1 MNNSLNDIMNN
12 SLNDTLRQAVLNVL
26 DYLLSLQQEGVQPR
40 EARVRLQAL
49 RECHPD
55 LQIDLLAEE
64 EAFNHSIHYDSL
76 VHCAGKG
83 TVSLSYCPER
93 AVPWPLRGVHRWN
106 EGDLVRVNANI
117 LQVHAAIACLDFIWD
132 EVQIIERLVDLCI
145 IHEEMDRQP
154 IDLTDTELQEAMNKF
169 RAAKKL
175 FSAEETMRWMER
187 HGMTHETLERYV
199 AETAILPKL
208 RDQIAAGQVE
218 AYFYQHQNDF
228 DIVQVARLEVADASE
243 AHELAEQI
251 RAGAQNFFAAAEQLF
266 LDAAKQG
273 VSPKASLFATIER
286 HQADPTLREQLFACA
301 PGQLVGPVPVETGY
315 ALMRVLAITF
325 AQLDDRTCTVIKD
338 ILFKDWL
345 DKRRQGS
352 HIEWCWGN
360 ASKTSTQTRDDK
372 NAITQSPALV

>member
-12 SLNDTLRQAVLNVL
+12 SLNNTLRQAVLDVL

-40 EARVRLQAL
+40 EARARLQTL
-49 RECHPD
+49 RGCHPD

-64 EAFNHSIHYDSL
+64 EAFDHSMHYDAL
-76 VHCAGKG
+76 LHCADEG

-132 EVQIIERLVDLCI
+132 EAQIIDRLVNLCL
-145 IHEEMDRQP
+145 IHEELERQP
-154 IDLTDTELQEAMNKF
+154 IDLTDAELQEAMNKF

-175 FSAEETMRWMER
+175 FSAEETMRWLER

-199 AETAILPKL
+199 AETAIVPKL
-208 RDQIAAGQVE
+208 RDRIAAGQVE
-218 AYFYQHQNDF
+218 AYFYQHQSDF
-228 DIVQVARLEVADASE
+228 DTVQVARLEVVDESE

-251 RAGAQNFFAAAEQLF
+251 CADAQNFFTAAERLFLNAAEQGTL
-266 LDAAKQG
+266 
-273 VSPKASLFATIER
+273 PKANLFATIER
-286 HQADPTLREQLFACA
+286 HQSEPALRDLLFACT
-301 PGQLVGPVPVETGY
+301 PGQLVGPVPVEAGY
-315 ALMRVLAITF
+315 ALMRVLAITP
-325 AQLDDRTCTVIKD
+325 ARLDDRTRTVIKD

-345 DKRRQGS
+345 DKRRQAA

-360 ASKTSTQTRDDK
+360 ASKTSTQTEDD
-372 NAITQSPALV
+372 NHATPPSPALV